1 MSGLYSQC
9 RNIMKVKIQKWG
21 NSLAVRI
28 PKSFAVQTEIE
39 QDSTVDLSILEG
51 NIIVKPEK
59 RKPKLSLEELLRGV
73 SAENLH
79 GEVDSGEPVGKEVF

>member
-1 MSGLYSQC
+1 
-9 RNIMKVKIQKWG
+9 MKVKIQKWG

-39 QDSTVDLSILEG
+39 QDSFVDLSVLEG

-59 RKPKLSLEELLRGV
+59 KKPRFTLEELLQGV
-73 SAENLH
+73 KEENMH
-79 GEVDSGEPVGKEVF
+79 GEIDFGKPVGKEIF

>member
-1 MSGLYSQC
+1 
-9 RNIMKVKIQKWG
+9 MKVKIQKWG

-39 QDSTVDLSILEG
+39 QDSIVDLSVLEG

-59 RKPKLSLEELLRGV
+59 RKPKYTLEELLEGV
-73 SAENLH
+73 TEENLH
-79 GEVDSGEPVGKEVF
+79 GEIDFGKPVGKEML

>member
-1 MSGLYSQC
+1 
-9 RNIMKVKIQKWG
+9 MKVKIQKWG

-39 QDSTVDLSILEG
+39 QDSIVDLLVLEG

-59 RKPKLSLEELLRGV
+59 KKTRFTLEELLQGV
-73 SAENLH
+73 NEENLH
-79 GEVDSGEPVGKEVF
+79 GEIDFGRPVGKENL

>member
-1 MSGLYSQC
+1 
-9 RNIMKVKIQKWG
+9 MKVKIQKWG

-39 QDSTVDLSILEG
+39 QDSIVDLSILEG

-59 RKPKLSLEELLRGV
+59 RKPKLTLEDLLQKV

-79 GEVDSGEPVGKEVF
+79 GEVETGEAVGKEVF

>member
-1 MSGLYSQC
+1 
-9 RNIMKVKIQKWG
+9 MKVKIQKWG

-39 QDSTVDLSILEG
+39 QNSFVDLSIIEG

-59 RKPKLSLEELLRGV
+59 RKPKYTLEELLEGV
-73 SAENLH
+73 TEENLH
-79 GEVDSGEPVGKEVF
+79 GEIDFGKIVGKEML

>member
-1 MSGLYSQC
+1 
-9 RNIMKVKIQKWG
+9 MKVKIQKWG

-39 QDSTVDLSILEG
+39 QDTIVDLSILEG
-51 NIIVKPEK
+51 NIIVRPE
-59 RKPKLSLEELLRGV
+59 RKNSKLTLEDLLEKV

-79 GEVDSGEPVGKEVF
+79 GEVDTGASVGKEVF

>member
-1 MSGLYSQC
+1 
-9 RNIMKVKIQKWG
+9 MKVKIQKWG

-39 QDSTVDLSILEG
+39 QDTIVDLSILEG

-59 RKPKLSLEELLRGV
+59 RKPKLTLEDLLQKV

-79 GEVDSGEPVGKEVF
+79 GEVETGEAVGKEVF